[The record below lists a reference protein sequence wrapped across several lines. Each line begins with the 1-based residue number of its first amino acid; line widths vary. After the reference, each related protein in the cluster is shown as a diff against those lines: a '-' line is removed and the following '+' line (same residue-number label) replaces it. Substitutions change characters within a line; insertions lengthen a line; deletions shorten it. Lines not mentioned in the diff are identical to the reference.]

1 MSSSISETAARLA
14 TLYRERFGDDPRV
27 FRAPGRVNLIG
38 EHTDYNDGF
47 VMPAAIDFA
56 TFVATAPRHDRML
69 VIRSENFNEERVFDL
84 DEADPRPMRHWSDY
98 VRGVA
103 VILER
108 ADHRLRGANLLIQ
121 GEIPLGA
128 GLSSSAAIEVATA
141 LALLHVS
148 DKPLP
153 PLDVA
158 LLCQRA
164 ENDFVGMRCGIMDQF
179 ICCHARPANALMLDC
194 RSLEFRL
201 VPIPASARLVI
212 CNTMVKHELASGEYN
227 KRRADCEKGVKIIR
241 RSLPTVCALRDVTM
255 EQLRNLNINM
265 PPVVARRCRHVV
277 SENARVEEAVSALE
291 DGDLSHLGRLMAAS
305 HASLRDDYK
314 VSCVELDSL
323 VEIASAQPGVIGARM
338 TGGGF
343 GGCTINIVAEEH
355 VERFVGAVREE
366 YEAKHF
372 KKPAVYV
379 CIASDGASEV
389 TPTK

>member
-1 MSSSISETAARLA
+1 MSGSVSESAARLT
-14 TLYRERFGDDPRV
+14 TLFMEQFDSEPRV

-56 TFVATAPRHDRML
+56 TFVAAAPRQDRML
-69 VIRSENFNEERVFDL
+69 VLRSENFNEERVFNL

-103 VILER
+103 IVLEH
-108 ADHRLRGANLLIQ
+108 AGHRLRGANLLIH
-121 GEIPLGA
+121 GEVPLGA

-141 LALLHVS
+141 LALLNVS
-148 DKPLP
+148 AKLLS

-164 ENDFVGMRCGIMDQF
+164 ENEFVGMRCGIMDQF
-179 ICCHARPANALMLDC
+179 ISCHARPRHALMLDC
-194 RSLEFRL
+194 RSLDFRA
-201 VPIPASARLVI
+201 VPLPANVRLVI

-227 KRRADCEKGVKIIR
+227 KRRADCEKGVKLIR
-241 RSLPTVCALRDVTM
+241 RSIPTVRALRDVNV
-255 EQLRNLNINM
+255 EQLRNLSNHM
-265 PPVVARRCRHVV
+265 PAVIARLCRHVV
-277 SENARVEEAVSALE
+277 SENVRVEEAATALE
-291 DGDLSHLGRLMAAS
+291 NGDLNRLGRLMADS

-314 VSCVELDSL
+314 VSCVEIDSL
-323 VEIASAQPGVIGARM
+323 VEIASSQPGVFGARM

-366 YEAKHF
+366 YEIKHF
-372 KKPAVYV
+372 MKPAVYV
-379 CIASDGASEV
+379 CTASDGAGEV
-389 TPTK
+389 TPV

>member
-1 MSSSISETAARLA
+1 MTSEITSSIARLF
-14 TLYRERFGDDPRV
+14 RERFNSKPRV

-56 TFVATAPRHDRML
+56 TFVAAAARNDRML
-69 VIRSENFNEERVFDL
+69 VIRSENYNDERVFDL
-84 DEADPRPMRHWSDY
+84 DETDPKPMRHWSDY

-103 VILER
+103 VVLER
-108 ADHRLRGANLLIQ
+108 ADHRLRGANLLIK

-141 LALLHVS
+141 LALLNVNRDS
-148 DKPLP
+148 LP
-153 PLDVA
+153 PLELA

-179 ICCHARPANALMLDC
+179 ISCHAQAGHALMLDC
-194 RSLEFRL
+194 RSLAFRA
-201 VPIPASARLVI
+201 VPLPPNVRLVI

-227 KRRADCEKGVKIIR
+227 RRRAECEMGVKLIR
-241 RSLPTVCALRDVTM
+241 RSIPAIHALRDVTM
-255 EQLRNLNINM
+255 EQIRSLNSRL
-265 PPVVARRCRHVV
+265 PASVARRCRHVV
-277 SENARVEEAVSALE
+277 SENARVVEAAKALE
-291 DGDLSHLGRLMAAS
+291 ESNLSRLGRLMTAS

-323 VEIASAQPGVIGARM
+323 VEIASAHQGVFGARM

-343 GGCTINIVAEEH
+343 GGCTINIVAEDH
-355 VERFVGAVREE
+355 VEGFVGAVRQE
-366 YEAKHF
+366 YEIKHF
-372 KKPAVYV
+372 MKPDVYV
-379 CIASDGASEV
+379 CTASDGAGEV
-389 TPTK
+389 TPA